1 MATCAQVITY
11 ALRMNRIIGSGK
23 DPTTAEL
30 ADGMIALQALY
41 DQWRTGGMFGNLED
55 VYLDENDTAEEGY
68 RYFVPTGLTLTDA
81 TSVYDDG
88 GETRQ
93 PRDLALYES
102 LTQAGTHAAKLY
114 DRTAWVPLTGL
125 VQADTAPLSAR
136 DSWGLAA
143 CLSTTGGLCAMFGA
157 EPAQATIAKA
167 RHFLRNLMDKSTTQ
181 DRTTPDYF

>member
-11 ALRMNRIIGSGK
+11 ALRMNRVVGSGK

-41 DQWRTGGMFGNLED
+41 DQWRTGGMFGDLED
-55 VYLDENDTAEEGY
+55 VYLDENDTAEEGK
-68 RYFVPTGLTLTDA
+68 RYFVPTGITLTAA

-102 LTQAGTHAAKLY
+102 LTEAGTHSAKLY
-114 DRTAWVPLTGL
+114 DRTTWRSMTGL
-125 VQADTAPLSAR
+125 VQADEAPLSSR
-136 DSWGLAA
+136 GSWGLAA
-143 CLSTTGGLCAMFGA
+143 CLATSGGFIAMFGA
-157 EPAQATIAKA
+157 EAAQATIALA
-167 RHFLRNLMDKSTTQ
+167 RHFLRSLMDKATTQ
-181 DRTTPDYF
+181 DEPSADYF